1 MIKSMTA
8 YGRASKNIAGIDL
21 VVEIHSVNKR
31 GLDINIYAPKELLY
45 LDMDVRKW
53 VGEKVGRGQVSVRI
67 SMKQNVAAR
76 SASPVYY
83 ETLKHLKEKW
93 EQLASQLGFS
103 KKEVDFQF
111 LANQMQTADSDE
123 LVKDEKGLKEA
134 IKELLE
140 KALQEFTKM
149 KMVEGRHLAKE
160 IQHRLQLMKEMVRKM
175 KEKSLNAPAKYREK
189 LKEKIDEVVGG
200 SGLDEERLLREV
212 ALFAEKVDTAE
223 EMSRLDSH
231 MEQGLALLED
241 QEKPVGKTIDFLIQE
256 MLREVNTIGSKA
268 SDIEIANLTIHMKS
282 EIEKIREQIQNVE

>member
-8 YGRASKNIAGIDL
+8 YGRASKNSRGTDL
-21 VVEIHSVNKR
+21 VVEVHSVNKR
-31 GLDINIYAPKELLY
+31 GLDINIYAPRELLY
-45 LDMDVRKW
+45 LDMDLRKW

-67 SMKQNVAAR
+67 SMKQDVAAR
-76 SASPVYY
+76 AASPLYY

-103 KKEVDFQF
+103 KKDIDLQF
-111 LANQMQTADSDE
+111 LANQMQMADGDE

-149 KMVEGRHLAKE
+149 KMAEGKHLAKE
-160 IQHRLQLMKEMVRKM
+160 IQHRLQLMKEMVKKI

-189 LKEKIDEVVGG
+189 LKEKIAEALEGV
-200 SGLDEERLLREV
+200 SLDEERLLREV

-223 EMSRLDSH
+223 EISRLDSH
-231 MEQGLALLED
+231 LQQGSALLDD
-241 QEKPVGKTIDFLIQE
+241 QEKPAGKTIEFLVQE

-282 EIEKIREQIQNVE
+282 EIEKIREQVQNVE